1 MLWLLSVSLRPLRQ
15 QKACK
20 GKVERSALILC
31 DALPSFEAFGSP
43 QKVSDFFIDST
54 AAAAAAAAAA
64 SRLVRTFEFLWW
76 HCSSLACTQKGL
88 VLILRLLA
96 RWCSIAQL
104 DFLADLDCWLHT
116 RKILNDLVIVVGQN
130 LMIVVL
136 IATQLVHSSFLDY
149 CVLLFA
155 ACI

>member
-31 DALPSFEAFGSP
+31 NALPSFEAFGSP

-54 AAAAAAAAAA
+54 AAAAA